1 LNAHQN
7 TKREEEEEEEEEEGK
22 GTDKQFLE
30 QPKI

>member
-7 TKREEEEEEEEEEGK
+7 TKEEEEEEEEGK
-22 GTDKQFLE
+22 GTDEQFLE